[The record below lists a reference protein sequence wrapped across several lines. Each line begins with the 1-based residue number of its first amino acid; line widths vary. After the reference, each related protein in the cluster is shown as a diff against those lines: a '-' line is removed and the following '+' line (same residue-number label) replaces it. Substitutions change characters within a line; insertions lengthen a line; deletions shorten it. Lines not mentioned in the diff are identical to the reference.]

1 MFEYKEIIRKKD
13 GRRLVFCNLEEL
25 LMEFYGVNS
34 MEEVEPN
41 ANGSGEYIIHCPFCK
56 EEGHTKHKLY
66 IKSDLSVGHCF
77 VCTRAFIHVSDQVD
91 LSFQIPDF
99 IGNIFDQYKGHPDVV
114 RLSDPNWSL
123 ENYFNEFDDFDEKGY
138 KYLMGRHKF
147 MDPLY
152 KILDFKFWD
161 GNVVMPFKYHGE
173 VFYYQIRFSG
183 TGNIRYFFPPISKK
197 PPYII
202 EHGDMSGKVNLIVVE
217 GVFDAIAAL
226 IMAPE
231 FIPVAVLGSSISDYQ
246 LDFIREYNIN
256 SICVFMD
263 KTDISTRIAQKIKS
277 KVDYCPIRI
286 IPSNGEDPEE
296 RMKRYMKIGK
306 DLQWI
311 HPPKEDNFLN
321 DIRVPKLNLNLF

>member
-1 MFEYKEIIRKKD
+1 
-13 GRRLVFCNLEEL
+13 
-25 LMEFYGVNS
+25 
-34 MEEVEPN
+34 
-41 ANGSGEYIIHCPFCK
+41 
-56 EEGHTKHKLY
+56 
-66 IKSDLSVGHCF
+66 
-77 VCTRAFIHVSDQVD
+77 
-91 LSFQIPDF
+91 
-99 IGNIFDQYKGHPDVV
+99 
-114 RLSDPNWSL
+114 
-123 ENYFNEFDDFDEKGY
+123 
-138 KYLMGRHKF
+138 
-147 MDPLY
+147 
-152 KILDFKFWD
+152 
-161 GNVVMPFKYHGE
+161 MPFKYHGE

-226 IMAPE
+226 IMAPK